1 MIKEV
6 INQDVNN
13 FSSFILS
20 IFTIYCKYL
29 ALLFN
34 LKGDKMTHVANTI
47 FDMRAVT
54 SALL

>member
-6 INQDVNN
+6 INQDVTN

-20 IFTIYCKYL
+20 IFNIYCKYL

-47 FDMRAVT
+47 FDMRTVT